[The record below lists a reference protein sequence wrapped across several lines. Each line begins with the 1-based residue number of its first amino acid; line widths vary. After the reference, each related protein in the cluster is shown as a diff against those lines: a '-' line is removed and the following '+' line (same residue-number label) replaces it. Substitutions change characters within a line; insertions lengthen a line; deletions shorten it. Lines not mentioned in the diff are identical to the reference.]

1 MFCYICSE
9 FTVKRQRMEID
20 DFVQMAYLVYLAYFG
35 LKLGGQDKS
44 WAPHMV
50 CKQKRKGKQ

>member
-1 MFCYICSE
+1 
-9 FTVKRQRMEID
+9 MEID
-20 DFVQMAYLVYLAYFG
+20 DFVQMAYLVYLAYLAYLAYFG
-35 LKLGGQDKS
+35 LKLGGQDIS